1 MSATVFKRC
10 AAALTAVVA
19 LAGCGSLQPQPERG
33 PGPTAIAGATWQ
45 RVRIHIRWNR
55 AEQPNWHLDALLA
68 HRVAGP
74 LVERERAAIGLWR
87 FHRRAADDAAG
98 HSLSLLT
105 YASPA
110 LNASLCRTLRTDP
123 LVIEMTQ
130 AGLLDRVE
138 CEGFAAE
145 RERLVEGSSDP
156 RWSPELQRAW
166 PYYIMGVSE
175 MWLRLIDEHARA
187 AAPQEE
193 APDLGRTVA
202 FYRQVDQAVTRTWQK
217 EGEHAFLHHL
227 NALFGYQPIDL
238 RGEEPRRF

>member
-1 MSATVFKRC
+1 
-10 AAALTAVVA
+10 
-19 LAGCGSLQPQPERG
+19 
-33 PGPTAIAGATWQ
+33 
-45 RVRIHIRWNR
+45 
-55 AEQPNWHLDALLA
+55 
-68 HRVAGP
+68 
-74 LVERERAAIGLWR
+74 
-87 FHRRAADDAAG
+87 
-98 HSLSLLT
+98 
-105 YASPA
+105 
-110 LNASLCRTLRTDP
+110 
-123 LVIEMTQ
+123 VIEMTQ